1 MKHPIPI
8 YVAVEDELSEWVVR
22 RLLTLRTIPYAVG
35 AVFGRSGAGYLKKRA
50 AAFNNAA
57 KHCPFFLLADL
68 DQSPCVPALLDEWL
82 DNPRHK
88 HFLLR
93 IAVHEVESWL
103 LGDLIGLVEFLGCRP
118 PIRAFVPESLADAK
132 RTLLDLALS
141 SRNRRI
147 REAVVWRDDASGRL
161 LQGPDYNG
169 TLGRFVMESWNVAEA
184 RKSCRSLERAFR
196 ALEKLEADF

>member
-1 MKHPIPI
+1 MASDKKEVQALLEGGMTIAEAVLPLTAPKQLEQLAFFESRHAIPI

-57 KHCPFFLLADL
+57 KHCPFFLLAVF

-118 PIRAFVPESLADAK
+118 PIRAFVP
-132 RTLLDLALS
+132 
-141 SRNRRI
+141 
-147 REAVVWRDDASGRL
+147 
-161 LQGPDYNG
+161 
-169 TLGRFVMESWNVAEA
+169 
-184 RKSCRSLERAFR
+184 
-196 ALEKLEADF
+196 